1 MRTPFGTARIG
12 INGVMT
18 GARTGAMLAGN
29 TGKSFM
35 RNTFILAVMIL
46 LLSLPGA
53 AEAKGIVTETVAEV
67 EMRGIVGE
75 ACFGDRYETDED
87 MNDGNRITE
96 EEILRLI
103 NPPRS

>member
-1 MRTPFGTARIG
+1 
-12 INGVMT
+12 
-18 GARTGAMLAGN
+18 
-29 TGKSFM
+29 M
-35 RNTFILAVMIL
+35 RNTLILSALVL
-46 LLSLPGA
+46 LLSLPGS
-53 AEAKGIVTETVAEV
+53 AEAKKIVLESVAEV
-67 EMRGIVGE
+67 EIRGIVGE

>member
-1 MRTPFGTARIG
+1 
-12 INGVMT
+12 
-18 GARTGAMLAGN
+18 MLAGN
-29 TGKSFM
+29 TGESFM
-35 RNTFILAVMIL
+35 RSTFILPALIL

-53 AEAKGIVTETVAEV
+53 AEAKKIVPETVAEV
-67 EMRGIVGE
+67 EERGIVGE

-103 NPPRS
+103 NPPQT